1 MKVFKRLFAIAGLTT
16 LTLPVV
22 EGLMGK
28 SPTWAQDDACY
39 MVTSSGQRV
48 SLGKLCQRTP
58 VQPATATPQGVFRVR
73 IKRRDGG
80 TPVIDVKF
88 NGNQTY
94 EMLVDTGATGTLVT
108 QRMAQSLNLPI
119 VGAGRFTMADGRT
132 ITMPVGLLNSL
143 SVSGATIRNVNVAI
157 AGDYAEGLLG
167 SDFLGN
173 YDVKIKRD
181 VIEFYPR

>member
-1 MKVFKRLFAIAGLTT
+1 MKVFKRLIGIAGVTT
-16 LTLPVV
+16 LTMSAFAI
-22 EGLMGK
+22 GAIQ
-28 SPTWAQDDACY
+28 PTQAQDDACY
-39 MVTSSGQRV
+39 MINSAGKRV
-48 SLGKLCQRTP
+48 SLGKLCQRT
-58 VQPATATPQGVFRVR
+58 VQPAQPNQGFFRAR

-88 NGNQTY
+88 NGSQTY

-108 QRMAQSLNLPI
+108 RSMAQALNIPV

-132 ITMPVGLLNSL
+132 IVMPVGLLNSL

-157 AGDYAEGLLG
+157 AGDFAEGLLG